1 MLSMMYQALTMYRG
15 LTEMNFQQWRVGVAL
30 ATGMGLAF
38 VTAVPFQFVA
48 WAQSSGD
55 RMRIAVLDFDF
66 GSTGAAGGYF
76 GGAEARGVNEILVN
90 RLVQDGTYSVIERS
104 QLDAILQEQDLGASG
119 RVDANTAAQIGR
131 ILGVDAIVTGT
142 VTEYNLDQQVSGGS
156 VGFFGVSAATD
167 DKTATVKLNARMIG
181 TSTAEILVAAEGE
194 GIATQSDSQVLVL
207 GTGGGSQTNNVQ
219 KLLSEATEQAID
231 GVMEELVSAQGQLAA
246 LPTAVPDVS
255 ATVADVFGSEIT
267 LNKGSAAGL
276 RPGMIMSVEQVVR
289 EVIDPE
295 TGDVLR
301 KVTQPI
307 GELELVEVSDRSS
320 VGRTLSGV
328 FNVGDVAKPV
338 SDKADAGPNLLDYQ
352 E

>member
-1 MLSMMYQALTMYRG
+1 MYQALTMYRG

-194 GIATQSDSQVLVL
+194 GTATQSDSQVLVL
-207 GTGGGSQTNNVQ
+207 GTGGGSQTNTVQ
-219 KLLSEATEQAID
+219 KLLSEAPEQA
-231 GVMEELVSAQGQLAA
+231 
-246 LPTAVPDVS
+246 
-255 ATVADVFGSEIT
+255 
-267 LNKGSAAGL
+267 
-276 RPGMIMSVEQVVR
+276 VV
-289 EVIDPE
+289 
-295 TGDVLR
+295 
-301 KVTQPI
+301 
-307 GELELVEVSDRSS
+307 
-320 VGRTLSGV
+320 
-328 FNVGDVAKPV
+328 
-338 SDKADAGPNLLDYQ
+338 
-352 E
+352 